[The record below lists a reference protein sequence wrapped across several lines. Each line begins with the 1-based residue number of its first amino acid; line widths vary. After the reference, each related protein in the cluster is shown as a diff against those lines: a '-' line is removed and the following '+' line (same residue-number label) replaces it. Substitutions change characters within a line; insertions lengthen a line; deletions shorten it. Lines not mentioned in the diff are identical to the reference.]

1 MMPLLLRAV
10 EAPFLPAHPVCIVT
24 SSHTRRWEAP
34 PFFGRLLCS
43 LGAPFLS
50 LSVEPG
56 DRLAMNCSLRPT
68 SITYFSPST
77 APIHGSAWKGN
88 SPKSTFTDLYS
99 PHPSGRVSYT
109 TMGEFYSDL
118 KSILGLRMLG
128 KVVLGMRRNDL
139 LGIAGQLAYFFLL
152 FFFPFLIFLVS
163 LTGLVIGNPE
173 AGLKNLFEVFT
184 RLVPAN
190 AQTLVV
196 DYVDRTL
203 RTASTG
209 VLVLGILGALWL
221 GQAVSISITKA
232 ANRSYRLEESR
243 PFWRLRGA
251 CLIITL
257 GFTLLIAV
265 LTLAVFNVG
274 AYLSAKVGLP
284 ESAAS
289 LGKLLSWAMVF
300 VAITLALDLLYYLA
314 PDAKL
319 PFKWITPGGFMAT
332 ILLFLADGALSY
344 YVSKLGNYGQVYGQL
359 GAVIVFML
367 WLYVTG
373 LMVLL
378 GLEINAVLARA
389 AEERKG
395 IELVQTE

>member
-1 MMPLLLRAV
+1 MAG
-10 EAPFLPAHPVCIVT
+10 
-24 SSHTRRWEAP
+24 
-34 PFFGRLLCS
+34 FF
-43 LGAPFLS
+43 
-50 LSVEPG
+50 
-56 DRLAMNCSLRPT
+56 
-68 SITYFSPST
+68 
-77 APIHGSAWKGN
+77 
-88 SPKSTFTDLYS
+88 
-99 PHPSGRVSYT
+99 
-109 TMGEFYSDL
+109 SDL
-118 KSILGLRMLG
+118 KSILSLRMLG
-128 KVVLGMRRNDL
+128 EVVLGMRRNDL
-139 LGIAGQLAYFFLL
+139 LGLAGQLAYFFLL

-173 AGLKNLFEVFT
+173 AGLMSLFEALT
-184 RLVPAN
+184 GLVPAT

-203 RTASTG
+203 RSASTG
-209 VLVLGILGALWL
+209 ALVFGILGALWL
-221 GQAVSISITKA
+221 GQAASISITKA

-257 GFTLLIAV
+257 GFTLLISV

-274 AYLSAKVGLP
+274 AHVLPVAGLP
-284 ESAAS
+284 DTDTG

-300 VAITLALDLLYYLA
+300 VAVTLALDLLYYLA

-319 PFKWITPGGFMAT
+319 PFKWITPGGFIAT
-332 ILLFLADGALSY
+332 VLMFASDGAFSY
-344 YVSKLGNYGQVYGQL
+344 YVANLGNYGQIYGQL
-359 GAVIVFML
+359 GTVIVFMV

-395 IELVQTE
+395 IELVQAKHSDDRVEG

>member
-1 MMPLLLRAV
+1 MGD
-10 EAPFLPAHPVCIVT
+10 
-24 SSHTRRWEAP
+24 
-34 PFFGRLLCS
+34 FF
-43 LGAPFLS
+43 
-50 LSVEPG
+50 
-56 DRLAMNCSLRPT
+56 
-68 SITYFSPST
+68 
-77 APIHGSAWKGN
+77 
-88 SPKSTFTDLYS
+88 
-99 PHPSGRVSYT
+99 
-109 TMGEFYSDL
+109 SDL

-139 LGIAGQLAYFFLL
+139 LGLAGQLAYFFLL

-173 AGLKNLFEVFT
+173 ASLKDLFEVLT
-184 RLVPAN
+184 GLVPAN
-190 AQTLVV
+190 AQTLMV

-209 VLVLGILGALWL
+209 VLALGILGALWL
-221 GQAVSISITKA
+221 GQAASISITKG

-251 CLIITL
+251 CLIMTL

-265 LTLAVFNVG
+265 LTLAIFNVG
-274 AYLSAKVGLP
+274 AYVSSIAGLP
-284 ESAAS
+284 DTAAG

-300 VAITLALDLLYYLA
+300 VAVTLALDLLYYLA
-314 PDAKL
+314 PDAKV

-332 ILLFLADGALSY
+332 VLLFLADGAFSY

-395 IELVQTE
+395 VELVQTEQSDDRGED

>member
-1 MMPLLLRAV
+1 MGD
-10 EAPFLPAHPVCIVT
+10 
-24 SSHTRRWEAP
+24 
-34 PFFGRLLCS
+34 FF
-43 LGAPFLS
+43 
-50 LSVEPG
+50 
-56 DRLAMNCSLRPT
+56 
-68 SITYFSPST
+68 
-77 APIHGSAWKGN
+77 
-88 SPKSTFTDLYS
+88 
-99 PHPSGRVSYT
+99 
-109 TMGEFYSDL
+109 SDL
-118 KSILGLRMLG
+118 KSILGL
-128 KVVLGMRRNDL
+128 
-139 LGIAGQLAYFFLL
+139 AGQLAYFFLL

-173 AGLKNLFEVFT
+173 ASLKNLLEVFT
-184 RLVPAN
+184 GLVPAN

-196 DYVDRTL
+196 EYVDRTL

-209 VLVLGILGALWL
+209 VLVLGILGAFWL
-221 GQAVSISITKA
+221 GQATSISITKA
-232 ANRSYRLEESR
+232 ANRSYRLQESR

-251 CLIITL
+251 CLVITL
-257 GFTLLIAV
+257 GFTLLVGV

-274 AYLSAKVGLP
+274 AYVSAIAGLP

-289 LGKLLSWAMVF
+289 LGKFLSWAMVF

-314 PDAKL
+314 PDANV
-319 PFKWITPGGFMAT
+319 PFKWITPGGFIAT
-332 ILLFLADGALSY
+332 VLLFVSDGALSY
-344 YVSKLGNYGQVYGQL
+344 YVANLGNYGQVYGQL

-378 GLEINAVLARA
+378 GLEINAVLARV

>member
-1 MMPLLLRAV
+1 MGA
-10 EAPFLPAHPVCIVT
+10 
-24 SSHTRRWEAP
+24 
-34 PFFGRLLCS
+34 FF
-43 LGAPFLS
+43 
-50 LSVEPG
+50 
-56 DRLAMNCSLRPT
+56 T
-68 SITYFSPST
+68 
-77 APIHGSAWKGN
+77 
-88 SPKSTFTDLYS
+88 
-99 PHPSGRVSYT
+99 
-109 TMGEFYSDL
+109 DL
-118 KSILGLRMLG
+118 KSILGLRMLWE
-128 KVVLGMRRNDL
+128 VVLGMRRNDL

-221 GQAVSISITKA
+221 GQAVSMSITKA

-243 PFWRLRGA
+243 SFWRLRGT

-257 GFTLLIAV
+257 GFTLLITV

-274 AYLSAKVGLP
+274 AYLSAIAGLP

-289 LGKLLSWAMVF
+289 LGKLSSWAMVF
-300 VAITLALDLLYYLA
+300 VAITVALDVLYYLA
-314 PDAKL
+314 SDAKL
-319 PFKWITPGGFMAT
+319 PFKWITPGGFWRP
-332 ILLFLADGALSY
+332 FCCS
-344 YVSKLGNYGQVYGQL
+344 
-359 GAVIVFML
+359 
-367 WLYVTG
+367 
-373 LMVLL
+373 
-378 GLEINAVLARA
+378 
-389 AEERKG
+389 
-395 IELVQTE
+395 

>member
-1 MMPLLLRAV
+1 M
-10 EAPFLPAHPVCIVT
+10 
-24 SSHTRRWEAP
+24 
-34 PFFGRLLCS
+34 
-43 LGAPFLS
+43 
-50 LSVEPG
+50 
-56 DRLAMNCSLRPT
+56 
-68 SITYFSPST
+68 
-77 APIHGSAWKGN
+77 
-88 SPKSTFTDLYS
+88 
-99 PHPSGRVSYT
+99 SG
-109 TMGEFYSDL
+109 FYSDL
-118 KSILGLRMLG
+118 KSILGPRMLWE
-128 KVVLGMRRNDL
+128 VVVGMRRNDL
-139 LGIAGQLAYFFLL
+139 LGLAGQLAYFFLL

-173 AGLKNLFEVFT
+173 AGLKSLFEALT
-184 RLVPAN
+184 GLLPAN
-190 AQTLVV
+190 AHTLVV

-209 VLVLGILGALWL
+209 TLVLGILGALWL
-221 GQAVSISITKA
+221 GQAASISITKA

-243 PFWRLRGA
+243 PFWRLRGT

-265 LTLAVFNVG
+265 LTFAVFNVG
-274 AYLSAKVGLP
+274 AYVSAKAGLP

-300 VAITLALDLLYYLA
+300 VAITVALDLLYYLA

-319 PFKWITPGGFMAT
+319 PFKWITPGGFIAT
-332 ILLFLADGALSY
+332 VLLFVSDGALSY
-344 YVSKLGNYGQVYGQL
+344 YVANLGNYGQIYGQL

-378 GLEINAVLARA
+378 GLEINAVLARL

>member
-1 MMPLLLRAV
+1 MGD
-10 EAPFLPAHPVCIVT
+10 
-24 SSHTRRWEAP
+24 
-34 PFFGRLLCS
+34 FF
-43 LGAPFLS
+43 
-50 LSVEPG
+50 
-56 DRLAMNCSLRPT
+56 
-68 SITYFSPST
+68 
-77 APIHGSAWKGN
+77 
-88 SPKSTFTDLYS
+88 
-99 PHPSGRVSYT
+99 
-109 TMGEFYSDL
+109 SDL

-184 RLVPAN
+184 GLVPAN
-190 AQTLVV
+190 ARTLVV

-209 VLVLGILGALWL
+209 ALVLGILGALWL

-284 ESAAS
+284 ESWEALE
-289 LGKLLSWAMVF
+289 LGHGVRRHHPGPRPALL
-300 VAITLALDLLYYLA
+300 
-314 PDAKL
+314 
-319 PFKWITPGGFMAT
+319 PGPRREAT
-332 ILLFLADGALSY
+332 VQVDHTGR
-344 YVSKLGNYGQVYGQL
+344 VYGDHS
-359 GAVIVFML
+359 
-367 WLYVTG
+367 
-373 LMVLL
+373 
-378 GLEINAVLARA
+378 AVLS
-389 AEERKG
+389 
-395 IELVQTE
+395 

>member
-1 MMPLLLRAV
+1 MAG
-10 EAPFLPAHPVCIVT
+10 
-24 SSHTRRWEAP
+24 
-34 PFFGRLLCS
+34 FF
-43 LGAPFLS
+43 
-50 LSVEPG
+50 
-56 DRLAMNCSLRPT
+56 
-68 SITYFSPST
+68 
-77 APIHGSAWKGN
+77 
-88 SPKSTFTDLYS
+88 
-99 PHPSGRVSYT
+99 
-109 TMGEFYSDL
+109 SDL
-118 KSILGLRMLG
+118 KSILSLRMLG
-128 KVVLGMRRNDL
+128 EVVLGMRRNDL
-139 LGIAGQLAYFFLL
+139 LGLAGQLAYFFLL

-173 AGLKNLFEVFT
+173 ARLMSLFEALT
-184 RLVPAN
+184 GLVPAT

-203 RTASTG
+203 RSASTG
-209 VLVLGILGALWL
+209 ALVFGILGALWL
-221 GQAVSISITKA
+221 GQAASISITKA

-257 GFTLLIAV
+257 GFTLLISV

-274 AYLSAKVGLP
+274 AHVLPVAGLP
-284 ESAAS
+284 DTDTG

-300 VAITLALDLLYYLA
+300 VAVTLALDLLYYLA

-319 PFKWITPGGFMAT
+319 PFKWITPGGFIAT
-332 ILLFLADGALSY
+332 VLMFASDGAFSY
-344 YVSKLGNYGQVYGQL
+344 YVANLGNYGQIYGQL
-359 GAVIVFML
+359 GTVIVFMV

-395 IELVQTE
+395 IELVQAKHSDDRVEG

>member
-1 MMPLLLRAV
+1 
-10 EAPFLPAHPVCIVT
+10 
-24 SSHTRRWEAP
+24 
-34 PFFGRLLCS
+34 
-43 LGAPFLS
+43 
-50 LSVEPG
+50 
-56 DRLAMNCSLRPT
+56 
-68 SITYFSPST
+68 
-77 APIHGSAWKGN
+77 
-88 SPKSTFTDLYS
+88 
-99 PHPSGRVSYT
+99 
-109 TMGEFYSDL
+109 MGEFFSDL
-118 KSILGLRMLG
+118 KSLLGLRMLG

-139 LGIAGQLAYFFLL
+139 LGLAGQLAYFFLL
-152 FFFPFLIFLVS
+152 FFFPFLFVLVY

-173 AGLKNLFEVFT
+173 AGLKNLLEVFT

-190 AQTLVV
+190 AHTLVV

-232 ANRSYRLEESR
+232 ANRSYRLQESR

-274 AYLSAKVGLP
+274 AYVSSIAGLP
-284 ESAAS
+284 ESAAG
-289 LGKLLSWAMVF
+289 LGKLLNWAMVF

-332 ILLFLADGALSY
+332 ILLFLANGALSY
-344 YVSKLGNYGQVYGQL
+344 YVSKVGNYGQIYGQL

-378 GLEINAVLARA
+378 GLEINAVLART

>member
-1 MMPLLLRAV
+1 
-10 EAPFLPAHPVCIVT
+10 
-24 SSHTRRWEAP
+24 
-34 PFFGRLLCS
+34 
-43 LGAPFLS
+43 
-50 LSVEPG
+50 
-56 DRLAMNCSLRPT
+56 
-68 SITYFSPST
+68 
-77 APIHGSAWKGN
+77 
-88 SPKSTFTDLYS
+88 
-99 PHPSGRVSYT
+99 
-109 TMGEFYSDL
+109 MGEFYSDL

-128 KVVLGMRRNDL
+128 EVVLGMRRNDL

-173 AGLKNLFEVFT
+173 AGLKNLFEALSG
-184 RLVPAN
+184 LVPAN
-190 AQTLVV
+190 AHTLVV

-221 GQAVSISITKA
+221 GQAVSMSITKA
-232 ANRSYRLEESR
+232 ANRSYRLQESR

-274 AYLSAKVGLP
+274 AYLSVKVGLP

-289 LGKLLSWAMVF
+289 LGKLSSWAMVF
-300 VAITLALDLLYYLA
+300 VAITLALDVLYYLA

-319 PFKWITPGGFMAT
+319 PFKWITPGGFLAT

-378 GLEINAVLARA
+378 GLEINAVIARK

-395 IELVQTE
+395 IELIQTE